1 MTFVEIFKNHKKLQK
16 RQAFSTEQ
24 IKKVITEF
32 NISPALKRYKAITIY
47 CGGSLGRGEV
57 GRNSDLDLFILSN
70 NKKSDEHHLDVL
82 RLLSEVIRINSKL
95 GFPEFSNDGQ
105 YLQVYSFPDMLKAL
119 GSPRDDNE
127 NLFTVRMLLI
137 LESKAVFNKNL
148 YSQHIK
154 NTLGHYFRDR
164 KGRSY
169 FRPLFLLNDLLRYW
183 RTVCL
188 NYELIRD
195 DPKKP
200 WRKKN
205 INLKFSRMLT
215 VFGTV
220 LPIVAKPTAKIEFL
234 IDLVKCSP
242 MERLA
247 RGLDILGDHTLKA
260 EFRSFLSHYEK
271 FLATKERMGTKLSID
286 DATLDRTMSESATKF
301 SGFLFKCLTHNHID
315 QEFVKYLIL

>member
-1 MTFVEIFKNHKKLQK
+1 MNFVKIFKNHKELQK
-16 RQAFSTEQ
+16 RQTLSTEQ
-24 IKKVITEF
+24 IKKITTEF
-32 NISPALKRYKAITIY
+32 NTSLDLRQHKAITVY

-57 GRNSDLDLFILSN
+57 GSNSDLDLFILSN
-70 NKKSDEHHLDVL
+70 NKKSVECHLYSL

-105 YLQVYSFPDMLKAL
+105 YLQVYSFPDMLNAL

-137 LESKAVFNKNL
+137 LESKSVFNEDL
-148 YSQHIK
+148 YSQNIE
-154 NTLGHYFRDR
+154 NTLGHYFRDSR
-164 KGRSY
+164 GRSS

-220 LPIVAKPTAKIEFL
+220 LPIIAKPATKIECL
-234 IDLVKCSP
+234 IDLVNCSP

-286 DATLDRTMSESATKF
+286 DVTLDKTMRESATEF
-301 SGFLFKCLTHNHID
+301 SNFLFKCLTHNRINRD
-315 QEFVKYLIL
+315 LVKYLIL

>member
-1 MTFVEIFKNHKKLQK
+1 MTFVEIFKNHKELQK
-16 RQAFSTEQ
+16 RQALSTEQ
-24 IKKVITEF
+24 IKKVTTEF
-32 NISPALKRYKAITIY
+32 DTSPDLKQYNAITVY

-57 GRNSDLDLFILSN
+57 GKNSDLDLFILSN
-70 NKKSDEHHLDVL
+70 KRKSDEYRLDTL
-82 RLLSEVIRINSKL
+82 RLLSEIIRINSKL

-105 YLQVYSFPDMLKAL
+105 YLQVYSFPDMLTAL

-137 LESKAVFNKNL
+137 LESKSVFNDTL
-148 YSQHIK
+148 YSQYIK
-154 NTLGHYFRDR
+154 DTLGHYFRGSR
-164 KGRSY
+164 GRAS

-220 LPIVAKPTAKIEFL
+220 LPIIAKPTTEIEFL
-234 IDLVKCSP
+234 IDLVKCPP

-247 RGLDILGDHTLKA
+247 RGLDILGDSTLEA
-260 EFRSFLSHYEK
+260 EFRLFLSHYEK
-271 FLATKERMGTKLSID
+271 FLATKENMHKTPPIS
-286 DATLDRTMSESATKF
+286 DAELDRIMREPATAF
-301 SGFLFKCLTHNHID
+301 SGFLLKCLTHDNINQD
-315 QEFVKYLIL
+315 FVKYLIL